1 MSKERLITT
10 ISREIETLNEQI
22 DFKVIKGIS
31 YKTEAKRH
39 KLLVSMLSDV
49 GRRTAAVSRGS
60 FFSFMF

>member
-22 DFKVIKGIS
+22 DFKIIKGIS
-31 YKTEAKRH
+31 YKIEAKRH

-49 GRRTAAVSRGS
+49 GRRTAVASRGG